1 MKNAASRKAPHPR
14 ADELRELQAVAMR
27 ARRESDAFDS
37 EFSRRYLQDG
47 RLTRAGLVLVDGN
60 ARADSHP
67 GTERRKV
74 AERQQTRDDYA
85 SDSRHREQ
93 LRRTAFEAERAV
105 KDLESAIVEEVDEA
119 SERVELSAA
128 IKQFNVRSGAVSKLK
143 DGLAR
148 ANDAVTVAGARSH
161 DAAAAVNAAIED
173 QARTVEAA
181 FEQGFSA
188 DRDGRVRDA
197 RAVATDAADELA
209 AATSAAEALR
219 AKLIDAEEALQ
230 AARESIKRLASRIL
244 TVALPDLL
252 KEAETLRDELAGKRH
267 VLRYLSRFAP
277 QQMAQSCRTFL
288 DRNQFPFESTNE
300 INSHAA
306 VAPWLATREALKRDA
321 DAPLPTS
328 SE

>member
-1 MKNAASRKAPHPR
+1 MKNAASRKPHPR

-27 ARRESDAFDS
+27 ARRESNAFDS

-47 RLTRAGLVLVDGN
+47 RLTRAGLVLVDSN

-67 GTERRKV
+67 GTEGRKV
-74 AERQQTRDDYA
+74 AERQQTSDDYA

-93 LRRTAFEAERAV
+93 LRHAALDAERAV
-105 KDLESAIVEEVDEA
+105 KDLENAIAEDVDEA
-119 SERVELSAA
+119 SERVGLAAA
-128 IKQFNVRSGAVSKLK
+128 IKQFNVRSAAASKLK

-161 DAAAAVNAAIED
+161 DAAAAVNAAID
-173 QARTVEAA
+173 YQARTFEAA

-219 AKLIDAEEALQ
+219 AKLIDAEALLQESREAM
-230 AARESIKRLASRIL
+230 ERLVDRIL
-244 TVALPDLL
+244 TAALPDLL
-252 KEAETLRDELAGKRH
+252 NEAERLREELAGKRH

-288 DRNQFPFESTNE
+288 DRNQFPFESANE

-328 SE
+328 GA